1 MIDMKKLL
9 ILLPMICLSSLEMA
23 AQDNLEMKSEFPTG
37 YVKATNPYEFRT
49 IDGVLYACYSNGIP
63 YVLVRYPAEA
73 ERQTF
78 TIPSTVGRISRGA
91 FQGCKN
97 LKELEIPQ
105 SVYYIGDNAFENASI
120 SRFIVTGADDAASN
134 ISAAKATTSEMAIY
148 DTAGRKIEKPKSGI
162 NIQQMAD
169 KSTRKILVE

>member
-1 MIDMKKLL
+1 MKKLL

-37 YVKATNPYEFRT
+37 YVKATNPYEVRT

-78 TIPSTVGRISRGA
+78 TIPSTIGRISRGA

-148 DTAGRKIEKPKSGI
+148 DTAGRKIEKPKPGI

>member
-105 SVYYIGDNAFENASI
+105 SVYYIGDNAFENTSI

-148 DTAGRKIEKPKSGI
+148 DTAGRKIEKPKPGI

>member
-1 MIDMKKLL
+1 MKKLL

-23 AQDNLEMKSEFPTG
+23 AQDNLEMKSEFLRG
-37 YVKATNPYEFRT
+37 
-49 IDGVLYACYSNGIP
+49 S
-63 YVLVRYPAEA
+63 LVRYPAEA

-148 DTAGRKIEKPKSGI
+148 DTAGRKIEKPKPGI